1 MKKITN
7 KILIIFAILNC
18 NFSLAIIF
26 NDSMGDVKTTFNSD
40 KEFPYVGLNVIYYG
54 ENAISSCSATLI
66 NPRTVISAA
75 HCIPETSTNG
85 TTYNSVFML
94 GNDLRDASQPL
105 YGNLATLRPDKAVT
119 AGSNIFNEKYFE
131 NGGRGGSAYDLTIMS
146 LDTPIYLDSFPSL
159 PNSTPKV
166 GDKVAIVGY
175 GIIGYGSSGYDYDN
189 PADEN
194 LADYKR
200 RSAENKISGVFIDTG
215 ESINSLSIKFDKED
229 SSDFLPKEGFVGRG
243 DSGGPI
249 FLIDESNSTIEYV
262 LLGATCCGNTPGS
275 NHGIYDSNAFF
286 SSYYDLL
293 DWINTNLPLQVVSS
307 SGDGSYSL
315 NQLGFNKLPF
325 SMSASGSSNSSCSGY
340 ECYSSFH
347 KTSKKYYNANI
358 SDTVTLD
365 SISIADNVFLS
376 SNGKLILNN
385 NLTLSGNLNSNSS
398 ELVINFGSSS
408 TTGLSTI
415 GDGTISNLT
424 GEVILNNQSVLSG
437 IGQINTKELKLNSSK
452 INPGNSI
459 GTLKINGNTTFDEN
473 SELIV
478 EHNPLGSSDLL
489 IVDGQ
494 ISLSGTLTI
503 KPLQDGSNFFK
514 KGLKVDFLQSSNII
528 GTFNNLIFNDTN
540 RIAGYLAAELSTD
553 KKSFTYSNPN
563 YLTLAD
569 GPANIEVAKQ
579 LNNITSIESS
589 NLSLKNNIQS
599 LLDEINLSKNL
610 NNLNNGL
617 SYFAPNLNHSIGAEL
632 TNFIFLK
639 NNLEKVN
646 TGSFSSNISYKNI
659 NQSNMNEAN
668 SKSMF
673 LSFGINP
680 FLLGINV
687 DQTDSSGLVEF
698 ESDNISFFG
707 KYFFGK
713 FNDFSINLIHTNAD
727 IEEIRSRT
735 FQNITTSGL
744 NNIYLV
750 NNYDLSLTSFTF
762 DYSRKSN
769 LREDEDNGWTYKSVF
784 SFSVNNL
791 DAPGFS
797 ENNHPNGLDITY
809 ESIDNIFLGIGFS
822 AYSYKENIFN
832 SPNLFFTSS
841 LNLNFTNSLGSRNS
855 YIDKNLGSFQINIED
870 SFQDLFQVAAE
881 LIYRADRVDYGFGI
895 NLSNTLSNFSIGVK
909 VNLQ

>member
-1 MKKITN
+1 MKYINQEN
-7 KILIIFAILNC
+7 KIFIAGHRG
-18 NFSLAIIF
+18 
-26 NDSMGDVKTTFNSD
+26 M
-40 KEFPYVGLNVIYYG
+40 VGS
-54 ENAISSCSATLI
+54 AISRNLKNNGYI
-66 NPRTVISAA
+66 NLLTAKRSELDLT
-75 HCIPETSTNG
+75 ETSSVKKWYEINNPDVVVIAAAKVG
-85 TTYNSVFML
+85 GILANSNFPAEFL
-94 GNDLRDASQPL
+94 LD
-105 YGNLATLRPDKAVT
+105 NLKIQNNLIEGA
-119 AGSNIFNEKYFE
+119 FE
-131 NGGRGGSAYDLTIMS
+131 NGVSR
-146 LDTPIYLDSFPSL
+146 
-159 PNSTPKV
+159 
-166 GDKVAIVGY
+166 
-175 GIIGYGSSGYDYDN
+175 
-189 PADEN
+189 
-194 LADYKR
+194 
-200 RSAENKISGVFIDTG
+200 
-215 ESINSLSIKFDKED
+215 
-229 SSDFLPKEGFVGRG
+229 
-243 DSGGPI
+243 
-249 FLIDESNSTIEYV
+249 
-262 LLGATCCGNTPGS
+262 LL
-275 NHGIYDSNAFF
+275 F
-286 SSYYDLL
+286 
-293 DWINTNLPLQVVSS
+293 
-307 SGDGSYSL
+307 
-315 NQLGFNKLPF
+315 
-325 SMSASGSSNSSCSGY
+325 
-340 ECYSSFH
+340 
-347 KTSKKYYNANI
+347 
-358 SDTVTLD
+358 
-365 SISIADNVFLS
+365 
-376 SNGKLILNN
+376 
-385 NLTLSGNLNSNSS
+385 
-398 ELVINFGSSS
+398 
-408 TTGLSTI
+408 
-415 GDGTISNLT
+415 
-424 GEVILNNQSVLSG
+424 
-437 IGQINTKELKLNSSK
+437 
-452 INPGNSI
+452 
-459 GTLKINGNTTFDEN
+459 
-473 SELIV
+473 
-478 EHNPLGSSDLL
+478 LGSSCIYPKFPSQPIKEESLL
-489 IVDGQ
+489 SDSLESTNQWYAIAKIAGIKLCEALSIQYGFDA
-494 ISLSGTLTI
+494 ISLMPT
-503 KPLQDGSNFFK
+503 
-514 KGLKVDFLQSSNII
+514 
-528 GTFNNLIFNDTN
+528 NL
-540 RIAGYLAAELSTD
+540 Y
-553 KKSFTYSNPN
+553 
-563 YLTLAD
+563 
-569 GPANIEVAKQ
+569 GPGDYYHPE
-579 LNNITSIESS
+579 ESHVIPA
-589 NLSLKNNIQS
+589 LI
-599 LLDEINLSKNL
+599 SKFDN
-610 NNLNNGL
+610 
-617 SYFAPNLNHSIGAEL
+617 AV
-632 TNFIFLK
+632 K

-735 FQNITTSGL
+735 FHITTSGL